1 MAPMKTTWH
10 YRDIIDLEYFL
21 HRDKDVDEDV
31 LHVRDRGILLEQQ
44 NSPVNKKELSRY
56 QLIRLW
62 LDTRLA
68 REFPGDEQRS
78 PGTIFADT
86 HFLGKNLAVIIGV
99 LTGLFAG
106 LSFFAYTG
114 TTPVNVFHFLL
125 LFVVSQLGLAALL
138 GCGWLVRLVLPRMK
152 PPSFYSLF
160 FRGMMARLASFL
172 HKQWLRSLAPDR
184 RASLGQAFG
193 IVKAR
198 SAVYGSLFYWPLF
211 ALAQLFAIGFNIGLL
226 ATTFVKITTSDLA
239 FGWQS
244 TLQVSGE
251 ALHRIV
257 HLAALPWS
265 WLPLSGSYPTLA
277 EIEGSRIILKEG
289 IYHLATQNLVAW
301 WPFLVLCLVV
311 YGLLLRLGLFALGKA
326 AEHRVLRHL
335 DLTTAAVEALLRRML
350 TPLVSSQAPP
360 EAEKMTQEDGA
371 GREPAEPQSAQTAQ
385 SPQAPPFLPQILLI
399 PDDIFGLCPPEKLA
413 PLLRNRGLA
422 IKSVH
427 KFMTGYEEDEEIKTM
442 LAGSCQG
449 PEEGVFIL
457 MEGWMPPLVAFLTYL
472 KELREILPEKTMIH
486 LGLVGRPV
494 RSGFTPLAPQQLKLW
509 RKKLAAIGD
518 PYLHT
523 FSLIP

>member
-21 HRDKDVDEDV
+21 HRDKDADEDV

-44 NSPVNKKELSRY
+44 DPPVNKKELTRY

-62 LDTRLA
+62 LNTRIA

-86 HFLGKNLAVIIGV
+86 HFLAKNLAAIVGV

-106 LSFFAYTG
+106 MSFFAYTG

-125 LFVVSQLGLAALL
+125 LFVVSQLALAALL
-138 GCGWLVRLVLPRMK
+138 GSGWLVRLVLPGIK

-160 FRGMMARLASFL
+160 FRGMTERLASFL
-172 HKQWLRSLAPDR
+172 HKQWLRSLAADK

-193 IVKAR
+193 IVKAG
-198 SAVYGSLFYWPLF
+198 SIVYGSLFYWPLF

-226 ATTFVKITTSDLA
+226 ATTLTKITTSDLA

-257 HLAALPWS
+257 QLAALPWS
-265 WLPLSGSYPTLA
+265 WLPLAEMAGGYPTLT

-311 YGLLLRLGLFALGKA
+311 YGLLLRLVLFALGKA
-326 AEHRVLRHL
+326 AEHRALRHL
-335 DLTTAAVEALLRRML
+335 NLDTAAVEALVRRML
-350 TPLVSSQAPP
+350 TPLVSTQAPP
-360 EAEKMTQEDGA
+360 EPEKTKLENGTV
-371 GREPAEPQSAQTAQ
+371 REPAEAQVPQT
-385 SPQAPPFLPQILLI
+385 PQAPLLPQILLI

-413 PLLRNRGLA
+413 PLLHSRGLA

-427 KFMTGYEEDEEIKTM
+427 KFMTGYEEDQELKTM
-442 LAGSCQG
+442 LADSCQG

-472 KELREILPEKTMIH
+472 KELREILPKKTMIH

-509 RKKLAAIGD
+509 RKKLTAIGD

-523 FSLIP
+523 FSLTP